1 MNIYKKII
9 EYIKEPSKLIVL
21 LGMHKVGRILPDS
34 SYIKCLYKT
43 RTGKKLN
50 LKNPTSFNEK
60 LQWLKLHDH
69 KEKYIQ
75 MVDKYEAKLYVAKI
89 IGEQYIIPTIG
100 IWKRFTI

>member
-50 LKNPTSFNEK
+50 LRIQPVLMKNCNGLNYMTTKKNIYR
-60 LQWLKLHDH
+60 WLINMKQNSMLR
-69 KEKYIQ
+69 K
-75 MVDKYEAKLYVAKI
+75 
-89 IGEQYIIPTIG
+89 
-100 IWKRFTI
+100 